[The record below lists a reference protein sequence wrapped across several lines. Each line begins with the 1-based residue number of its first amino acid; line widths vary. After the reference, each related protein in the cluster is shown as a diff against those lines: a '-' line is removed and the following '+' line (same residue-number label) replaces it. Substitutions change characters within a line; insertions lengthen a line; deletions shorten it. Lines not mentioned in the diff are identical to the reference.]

1 MPWFKK
7 NLRQWLNRFS
17 LRACFLT
24 LFFSGYSK
32 KAPGTIGSL
41 VALLLGLPILIFSAN
56 TLFLAAILIGL
67 IAIAQIDKEE
77 EESKIHDSSY
87 IVIDELVGMWLA
99 MAISGLSLAG
109 VILSFIFFRIYD
121 ITKPSLIGKI
131 DKEVKGGLG
140 VVADDALAG
149 VLAGLSVLLAI
160 NILGFFNIKL

>member
-1 MPWFKK
+1 MDKF
-7 NLRQWLNRFS
+7 NLRT
-17 LRACFLT
+17 CFLT

-41 VALLLGLPILIFSAN
+41 VALLLGLPVLIFSAN
-56 TLFLAAILIGL
+56 TLFLGAIFIGL
-67 IAIAQIDKEE
+67 IAITQIDKEE
-77 EESKIHDSSY
+77 EETKRHDSSY

-109 VILSFIFFRIYD
+109 VVLSFIFFRIYD

-149 VLAGLSVLLAI
+149 VLAGLSALLVI
-160 NILGFFNIKL
+160 SILGFFNIKL

>member
-1 MPWFKK
+1 MDK
-7 NLRQWLNRFS
+7 FS

-41 VALLLGLPILIFSAN
+41 VALLLGLPVLIFSAN
-56 TLFLAAILIGL
+56 TLFLGAVFVGL

-109 VILSFIFFRIYD
+109 VVLSFIFFRIYD

-149 VLAGLSVLLAI
+149 ILAGLSALLVI
-160 NILGFFNIKL
+160 HILGFFNIKL

>member
-1 MPWFKK
+1 MDK
-7 NLRQWLNRFS
+7 FS

-41 VALLLGLPILIFSAN
+41 VALLLGLPVLIFSAN
-56 TLFLAAILIGL
+56 TLFLGAIFVGL
-67 IAIAQIDKEE
+67 VAITQIDKEE
-77 EESKIHDSSY
+77 EETKRHDSSY

-109 VILSFIFFRIYD
+109 VVLSFIFFRIYD

-149 VLAGLSVLLAI
+149 VLAGLSALLVI
-160 NILGFFNIKL
+160 NVLGFFNIKF

>member
-1 MPWFKK
+1 MNK
-7 NLRQWLNRFS
+7 FS

-41 VALLLGLPILIFSAN
+41 VALLLGLPVLIFSAN
-56 TLFLAAILIGL
+56 TLFLAAIFIGL

-149 VLAGLSVLLAI
+149 VLAGLSVLLVI
-160 NILGFFNIKL
+160 HILGFFNIKL

>member
-1 MPWFKK
+1 MDKFG
-7 NLRQWLNRFS
+7 LRM
-17 LRACFLT
+17 CFLT

-56 TLFLAAILIGL
+56 TLFLGAIFVGL

-77 EESKIHDSSY
+77 EESKIHDSSH

-109 VILSFIFFRIYD
+109 VVLSFIFFRVYD

-149 VLAGLSVLLAI
+149 ILAGLSALLVI
-160 NILGFFNIKL
+160 HILGFFNIKL

>member
-1 MPWFKK
+1 MDKFG
-7 NLRQWLNRFS
+7 LRT
-17 LRACFLT
+17 CFLT

-41 VALLLGLPILIFSAN
+41 VALLLGLPVLIFSAN
-56 TLFLAAILIGL
+56 TLFLGAVLIGL

-109 VILSFIFFRIYD
+109 VVLSFIFFRIYD

-149 VLAGLSVLLAI
+149 VLAGLSVLLVI

>member
-1 MPWFKK
+1 MDKF
-7 NLRQWLNRFS
+7 N

-41 VALLLGLPILIFSAN
+41 VALLLGLPVLIFSAN
-56 TLFLAAILIGL
+56 TLFLGAIFVGL
-67 IAIAQIDKEE
+67 IAITQIDKEE
-77 EESKIHDSSY
+77 EETKRHDSSY

-109 VILSFIFFRIYD
+109 VVLSFIFFRIYD

-149 VLAGLSVLLAI
+149 VLAGLSALLVI
-160 NILGFFNIKL
+160 SILGFFNIKF

>member
-1 MPWFKK
+1 M
-7 NLRQWLNRFS
+7 
-17 LRACFLT
+17 
-24 LFFSGYSK
+24 
-32 KAPGTIGSL
+32 
-41 VALLLGLPILIFSAN
+41 LLGLPVLIFSAN
-56 TLFLAAILIGL
+56 TLFLGAVLIGL
-67 IAIAQIDKEE
+67 IAITQIDKEE

-99 MAISGLSLAG
+99 MAISGLSLEG
-109 VILSFIFFRIYD
+109 VVLSFIFFRIYD

-149 VLAGLSVLLAI
+149 VLAGLSVLLII

>member
-1 MPWFKK
+1 MDKFG
-7 NLRQWLNRFS
+7 

-32 KAPGTIGSL
+32 KAPGTMGSL
-41 VALLLGLPILIFSAN
+41 VALLLGLPVLIFSAN
-56 TLFLAAILIGL
+56 TLFLGAILIGL

-109 VILSFIFFRIYD
+109 VVLSFIFFRIYD

-149 VLAGLSVLLAI
+149 VLAGLSALLAI

>member
-1 MPWFKK
+1 MDK
-7 NLRQWLNRFS
+7 FS

-56 TLFLAAILIGL
+56 TLFLAAIFIGL

-77 EESKIHDSSY
+77 EESKIHDGSY

-109 VILSFIFFRIYD
+109 VVLSFIFFRIYD

-149 VLAGLSVLLAI
+149 VLAGLSALLVI
-160 NILGFFNIKL
+160 NVLGFFNIKL

>member
-1 MPWFKK
+1 M
-7 NLRQWLNRFS
+7 
-17 LRACFLT
+17 
-24 LFFSGYSK
+24 
-32 KAPGTIGSL
+32 
-41 VALLLGLPILIFSAN
+41 LLGLPILIFSAN
-56 TLFLAAILIGL
+56 TLFLVAILIGL
-67 IAIAQIDKEE
+67 IAITQIDKEE

>member
-1 MPWFKK
+1 MDK
-7 NLRQWLNRFS
+7 FS

-41 VALLLGLPILIFSAN
+41 VALLLGLPVLIFSAN
-56 TLFLAAILIGL
+56 TLFLAAIFIGL

-109 VILSFIFFRIYD
+109 VVLSFIFFRIYD
-121 ITKPSLIGKI
+121 IAKPSLIGKI

-149 VLAGLSVLLAI
+149 VLAGLSALLAI

>member
-1 MPWFKK
+1 M
-7 NLRQWLNRFS
+7 
-17 LRACFLT
+17 
-24 LFFSGYSK
+24 
-32 KAPGTIGSL
+32 
-41 VALLLGLPILIFSAN
+41 LLGLPVLIFSAN
-56 TLFLAAILIGL
+56 TLFLGAIFIGL

-77 EESKIHDSSY
+77 EETKRHDSSY

-109 VILSFIFFRIYD
+109 VVLSFIFFRIYD

-149 VLAGLSVLLAI
+149 VLAGLSALLVI
-160 NILGFFNIKL
+160 HILGFFNIKL

>member
-1 MPWFKK
+1 M
-7 NLRQWLNRFS
+7 
-17 LRACFLT
+17 
-24 LFFSGYSK
+24 
-32 KAPGTIGSL
+32 
-41 VALLLGLPILIFSAN
+41 LLGLPVLIFSAN
-56 TLFLAAILIGL
+56 TLFLGAIFIGL

-109 VILSFIFFRIYD
+109 VVLSFIFFRIYD

-149 VLAGLSVLLAI
+149 VLAGLSALLVI
-160 NILGFFNIKL
+160 SVLGFFNIKF

>member
-1 MPWFKK
+1 MDK
-7 NLRQWLNRFS
+7 FS

-41 VALLLGLPILIFSAN
+41 VALLLGLPVLIFSAN
-56 TLFLAAILIGL
+56 TLFLAAVFIGL

-77 EESKIHDSSY
+77 EESKIHDSSH

-109 VILSFIFFRIYD
+109 VVLSFIFFRIYD

-149 VLAGLSVLLAI
+149 VLAGLSALLVI
-160 NILGFFNIKL
+160 HILGFFNIKL

>member
-1 MPWFKK
+1 MDKF
-7 NLRQWLNRFS
+7 N

-41 VALLLGLPILIFSAN
+41 VALLLGLPVLIFSAN
-56 TLFLAAILIGL
+56 TLFLGAIFVGL

-109 VILSFIFFRIYD
+109 VVLSFIFFRIYD

-149 VLAGLSVLLAI
+149 VLAGLSVLLVI
-160 NILGFFNIKL
+160 NILGFFNVKF

>member
-1 MPWFKK
+1 MDK
-7 NLRQWLNRFS
+7 FS

-41 VALLLGLPILIFSAN
+41 VALLLGLPVLIFSAN
-56 TLFLAAILIGL
+56 TLFLAAIFIGL

-99 MAISGLSLAG
+99 MAISGLSLVG
-109 VILSFIFFRIYD
+109 VVLSFIFFRIYD

-149 VLAGLSVLLAI
+149 VLAGLSALLVI
-160 NILGFFNIKL
+160 HILGFFNIKL

>member
-1 MPWFKK
+1 MNK
-7 NLRQWLNRFS
+7 FS

-56 TLFLAAILIGL
+56 TLFLGAIFVGL

-77 EESKIHDSSY
+77 EESKVHDSSY

-121 ITKPSLIGKI
+121 ITKPSLIGRI

-149 VLAGLSVLLAI
+149 VLAGLSALLVI

>member
-1 MPWFKK
+1 M
-7 NLRQWLNRFS
+7 
-17 LRACFLT
+17 
-24 LFFSGYSK
+24 
-32 KAPGTIGSL
+32 
-41 VALLLGLPILIFSAN
+41 LLGLPVLIFSAN
-56 TLFLAAILIGL
+56 TLFLGAVFVGL

-77 EESKIHDSSY
+77 EETKRHDSSH

-109 VILSFIFFRIYD
+109 VVLSFIFFRIYD

-149 VLAGLSVLLAI
+149 VLAGLSALLVI
-160 NILGFFNIKL
+160 NVLGFFNIKF

>member
-1 MPWFKK
+1 MGK
-7 NLRQWLNRFS
+7 FS

-41 VALLLGLPILIFSAN
+41 VALLLGLPVLIFSAN
-56 TLFLAAILIGL
+56 TLFLGAIFIGL

-109 VILSFIFFRIYD
+109 VVLSFIFFRIYD
-121 ITKPSLIGKI
+121 ITKPSLIGRI

-149 VLAGLSVLLAI
+149 VLAGLSALLVI
-160 NILGFFNIKL
+160 HILGFFNIKL

>member
-1 MPWFKK
+1 MDK
-7 NLRQWLNRFS
+7 FS

-56 TLFLAAILIGL
+56 TLFLGAIFIGL
-67 IAIAQIDKEE
+67 IAITQIDKEE
-77 EESKIHDSSY
+77 EETKRHDSSY

-109 VILSFIFFRIYD
+109 VVLSFIFFRIYD
-121 ITKPSLIGKI
+121 ITKLSLIGRI

-149 VLAGLSVLLAI
+149 VLAGLSVLLVI
-160 NILGFFNIKL
+160 HILGFFNIKL

>member
-1 MPWFKK
+1 MDK
-7 NLRQWLNRFS
+7 FS

-56 TLFLAAILIGL
+56 TLFLGAIFVGL
-67 IAIAQIDKEE
+67 IAITQIDKEE
-77 EESKIHDSSY
+77 EETKRHDSSY

-99 MAISGLSLAG
+99 MAISGLSLVG
-109 VILSFIFFRIYD
+109 VVLSFIFFRIYD

-149 VLAGLSVLLAI
+149 VLAGLSALLVI
-160 NILGFFNIKL
+160 NVLGFFNIKL

>member
-1 MPWFKK
+1 M
-7 NLRQWLNRFS
+7 
-17 LRACFLT
+17 
-24 LFFSGYSK
+24 
-32 KAPGTIGSL
+32 
-41 VALLLGLPILIFSAN
+41 LLGLPVLIFSAN
-56 TLFLAAILIGL
+56 TLFLAAVLIGL

-121 ITKPSLIGKI
+121 ITKPSFIGKI

-149 VLAGLSVLLAI
+149 VLAGLSVLL
-160 NILGFFNIKL
+160 ILGFFNIKL

>member
-1 MPWFKK
+1 M
-7 NLRQWLNRFS
+7 
-17 LRACFLT
+17 
-24 LFFSGYSK
+24 
-32 KAPGTIGSL
+32 
-41 VALLLGLPILIFSAN
+41 LLGLPILIFSAN
-56 TLFLAAILIGL
+56 TLFLAAVLIGL
-67 IAIAQIDKEE
+67 IAITQIDKEE

-131 DKEVKGGLG
+131 DKEVRGGLG

-149 VLAGLSVLLAI
+149 VLAGLSVLLVI

>member
-1 MPWFKK
+1 MNK
-7 NLRQWLNRFS
+7 FS

-56 TLFLAAILIGL
+56 TLFLAAVLIGL
-67 IAIAQIDKEE
+67 IAITQIDKEE

-109 VILSFIFFRIYD
+109 VILSFIFFRFYD

-149 VLAGLSVLLAI
+149 VLAGLSALLAI

>member
-1 MPWFKK
+1 MNKFG
-7 NLRQWLNRFS
+7 

-41 VALLLGLPILIFSAN
+41 VALLLGLPVLIFSAN
-56 TLFLAAILIGL
+56 TLFLAAVLIGL
-67 IAIAQIDKEE
+67 IAITQIDKEE

-109 VILSFIFFRIYD
+109 VVLSFIFFRIYD
-121 ITKPSLIGKI
+121 ITKPSFIGKI

-149 VLAGLSVLLAI
+149 VLAGLSALLAI

>member
-1 MPWFKK
+1 MDK
-7 NLRQWLNRFS
+7 FS

-41 VALLLGLPILIFSAN
+41 VALLLGLPVLIFSAN
-56 TLFLAAILIGL
+56 TLFLGAIFIGL

-77 EESKIHDSSY
+77 EETKRHDSSY

-109 VILSFIFFRIYD
+109 VVLSFIFFRVYD

-149 VLAGLSVLLAI
+149 VLAGLSALLVI
-160 NILGFFNIKL
+160 HILGFFNIKF

>member
-1 MPWFKK
+1 M
-7 NLRQWLNRFS
+7 
-17 LRACFLT
+17 
-24 LFFSGYSK
+24 
-32 KAPGTIGSL
+32 
-41 VALLLGLPILIFSAN
+41 LLGLPILAFSAN
-56 TLFLAAILIGL
+56 TLFLGAIFIGL

-77 EESKIHDSSY
+77 EETKRHDSSY

-99 MAISGLSLAG
+99 MAISGLSLTG
-109 VILSFIFFRIYD
+109 VVLSFIFFRIYD

-149 VLAGLSVLLAI
+149 VLAGLSVLLVI

>member
-1 MPWFKK
+1 MDK
-7 NLRQWLNRFS
+7 FS

-41 VALLLGLPILIFSAN
+41 VALLLGLPVLIFSAN
-56 TLFLAAILIGL
+56 TLFLGAIFIGL

-149 VLAGLSVLLAI
+149 VLAGLSALLVI

>member
-1 MPWFKK
+1 MDK
-7 NLRQWLNRFS
+7 FS

-41 VALLLGLPILIFSAN
+41 VALLLGLPVLIFSAN
-56 TLFLAAILIGL
+56 TLFLGAIFIGL

-77 EESKIHDSSY
+77 EETKRHDSSY

-99 MAISGLSLAG
+99 MAVSGLSLAG
-109 VILSFIFFRIYD
+109 VVLSFIFFRIYD

-149 VLAGLSVLLAI
+149 VLAGLSALLVI
-160 NILGFFNIKL
+160 HILGFFNIKL

>member
-1 MPWFKK
+1 MDK
-7 NLRQWLNRFS
+7 FS

-41 VALLLGLPILIFSAN
+41 VALLLGLPVLIFSAN
-56 TLFLAAILIGL
+56 TLFLAAVLIGL
-67 IAIAQIDKEE
+67 IAITQIDKEE

-109 VILSFIFFRIYD
+109 VVLSFIFFRIYD

-149 VLAGLSVLLAI
+149 VLAGLSVLLII

>member
-1 MPWFKK
+1 MDKFGW
-7 NLRQWLNRFS
+7 
-17 LRACFLT
+17 RACFLT

-41 VALLLGLPILIFSAN
+41 VALLLGLPVLIFSAN
-56 TLFLAAILIGL
+56 TLFLGAVFVGL

-77 EESKIHDSSY
+77 EETKRHDSSY

-109 VILSFIFFRIYD
+109 VVLSFIFFRIYD
-121 ITKPSLIGKI
+121 ITKPSLIGRI

-149 VLAGLSVLLAI
+149 VLAGLSVLLVI
-160 NILGFFNIKL
+160 NVLGFFNIKL

>member
-1 MPWFKK
+1 MNK
-7 NLRQWLNRFS
+7 FS

-56 TLFLAAILIGL
+56 TLFLAAVLIGL
-67 IAIAQIDKEE
+67 IAIVQIDKEE

-131 DKEVKGGLG
+131 DKEIKGGLG

-149 VLAGLSVLLAI
+149 VLAGLSALLAI

>member
-1 MPWFKK
+1 M
-7 NLRQWLNRFS
+7 
-17 LRACFLT
+17 
-24 LFFSGYSK
+24 
-32 KAPGTIGSL
+32 
-41 VALLLGLPILIFSAN
+41 LLGLPILIFSAN
-56 TLFLAAILIGL
+56 TLFLAAILIGF

-149 VLAGLSVLLAI
+149 VLAGLSALLAI

>member
-1 MPWFKK
+1 MDK
-7 NLRQWLNRFS
+7 FS

-41 VALLLGLPILIFSAN
+41 VALLLGLPVLIFSAN
-56 TLFLAAILIGL
+56 TLFLGAVFIGL

-77 EESKIHDSSY
+77 EETNIHDSSY

-109 VILSFIFFRIYD
+109 VVLSFIFFRIYD

-149 VLAGLSVLLAI
+149 VLAGLSALLVI
-160 NILGFFNIKL
+160 HILGFFNIKF

>member
-1 MPWFKK
+1 MNK
-7 NLRQWLNRFS
+7 FS

-41 VALLLGLPILIFSAN
+41 VALLLGLPVLIFSAN
-56 TLFLAAILIGL
+56 TLFLAAVLIGL

-109 VILSFIFFRIYD
+109 VVLSFIFFRIYD

-149 VLAGLSVLLAI
+149 VLAGLSVLLVI

>member
-1 MPWFKK
+1 MDK
-7 NLRQWLNRFS
+7 FS

-41 VALLLGLPILIFSAN
+41 VALLLGLPVLIFSAN
-56 TLFLAAILIGL
+56 TLFLGAVFVGL

-149 VLAGLSVLLAI
+149 VLAGLSALLVI
-160 NILGFFNIKL
+160 HILGFFNIKL

>member
-1 MPWFKK
+1 MDK
-7 NLRQWLNRFS
+7 FS

-56 TLFLAAILIGL
+56 TLFLAAVFIGL
-67 IAIAQIDKEE
+67 IAITQIDKEE

-109 VILSFIFFRIYD
+109 VVLSFIFFRIYD

-149 VLAGLSVLLAI
+149 VLAGLSALLVI
-160 NILGFFNIKL
+160 HILGFFNIKF